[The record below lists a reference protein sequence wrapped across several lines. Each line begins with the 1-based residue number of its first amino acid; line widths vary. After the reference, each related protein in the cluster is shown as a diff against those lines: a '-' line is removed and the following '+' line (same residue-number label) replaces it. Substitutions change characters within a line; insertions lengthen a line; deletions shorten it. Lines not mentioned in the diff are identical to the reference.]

1 MLGRSFY
8 HPSLPPP
15 KKGCSPPHGLLTPPR
30 TSPRTPP
37 PPQCCVLPY
46 GMSPPPQGLFL
57 PPSMQFKPL
66 PKKDSVLR
74 MVGGLWTSPPAPPPP
89 MGLGPGVGAGGGHIK
104 IVGPLRVFRC
114 LLRGWDSNPGP
125 NGCASS
131 RAAGGAVR
139 ERTGSA
145 PRVEPEM
152 KGRAPEVTLSGAEG
166 RSAAMAEE
174 SKGGYSG
181 ERGVA

>member
-1 MLGRSFY
+1 MNEGVPFLLGRSFY
-8 HPSLPPP
+8 HPPLPPP

-89 MGLGPGVGAGGGHIK
+89 NGFRSRGGGGGGGTLKSWDLSVCSAVCYGAGIRT
-104 IVGPLRVFRC
+104 RVPTVARPPGRQGA
-114 LLRGWDSNPGP
+114 LLGNEPEAPRG
-125 NGCASS
+125 SS
-131 RAAGGAVR
+131 R
-139 ERTGSA
+139 
-145 PRVEPEM
+145 
-152 KGRAPEVTLSGAEG
+152 K
-166 RSAAMAEE
+166 
-174 SKGGYSG
+174 
-181 ERGVA
+181 